1 MTMNI
6 LQFIIMIFHIIIV
19 FIVGT
24 TIMISTNKYT
34 LLILFILVLLVYL
47 QALAFDG
54 CVASKIEGTVP
65 FTDVK
70 ANDIVL
76 SFFGLTTKDIVLK
89 NLEKVLIGF
98 TLFFIGVKLGCVLIF
113 EHIFKNTFYNQM
125 CIFLSSKKSWQEK
138 LISCYI

>member
-1 MTMNI
+1 M
-6 LQFIIMIFHIIIV
+6 LFHLIIV
-19 FIVGT
+19 FVVGAT
-24 TIMISTNKYT
+24 VMISTNKYT

-47 QALAFDG
+47 QSLVFDG
-54 CVASKIEGTVP
+54 CVASKLEGPIP
-65 FTDVK
+65 FTRVQ

-89 NLEKVLIGF
+89 NLEKILIGF
-98 TLFFIGVKLGCVLIF
+98 TVFFIGVKLGCVLIF

-138 LISCYI
+138 LVSCYI